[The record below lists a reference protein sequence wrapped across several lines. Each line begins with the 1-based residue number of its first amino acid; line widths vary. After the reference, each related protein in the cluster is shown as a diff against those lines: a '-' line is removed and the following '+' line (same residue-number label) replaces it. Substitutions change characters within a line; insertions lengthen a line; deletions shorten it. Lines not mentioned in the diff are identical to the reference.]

1 MHPRFAAENNQS
13 SRWRQPPQGER
24 FDQRCSVSPS
34 SHFLNQSRQ
43 REGFGPRTF
52 DSLNGG
58 RQGGRFERRQ
68 SRSTET
74 SPNRLGFQGYCWV
87 YNQPGC
93 HSRNHPEQ
101 HRTFPPRTIQ
111 NGAQQR
117 NSDSE
122 SILSAE
128 ETQPKSRMNA
138 AAAEFHPNRGYT
150 QNDNQASENAHR
162 SFSTGGR
169 TPMAQ
174 RPRLN
179 ST

>member
-1 MHPRFAAENNQS
+1 M
-13 SRWRQPPQGER
+13 
-24 FDQRCSVSPS
+24 SPS
-34 SHFLNQSRQ
+34 SHFMNQNRR

-52 DSLNGG
+52 DSVNGG
-58 RQGGRFERRQ
+58 RQGGSFERHQ
-68 SRSTET
+68 PRSTEN
-74 SPNRLGFQGYCWV
+74 SPNRRGSQGCCWV
-87 YNQPGC
+87 CNQPGC

-101 HRTFPPRTIQ
+101 NRTFTPRTIQ

-117 NSDSE
+117 NNE
-122 SILSAE
+122 SILSAG

-150 QNDNQASENAHR
+150 QNDSQASGNAHR